1 MKAQFHFAKYPI
13 VRQYDRADCGPA
25 SLLSVLLYYGGNSD
39 LVHMRE
45 LCGTN
50 PAGTT
55 MLSMV
60 EAARKSGFEA
70 FGASGEYEDLLKESM
85 PCIAH
90 VIADSFNHYIVVYKI
105 SAAGVY
111 VADPAK
117 GRYFMKKQ
125 DFISIWQSRSVILLK
140 PAGSLM
146 KRKTIKWFEWI
157 CPFIRKEETWLYQ
170 SVFLGLI
177 YTITGL
183 LTAVFIQK
191 IIDQFIPG
199 RNVDKIIYTGLFL
212 TVLMALKSGVNFLR
226 QKFLI
231 VLNRNINLSLN
242 AEFLE
247 HIFDLPQKFF
257 DSRKTGDITSRLQ
270 DALKI
275 QQTIITLAGSGII
288 DLLIITGSTLLV
300 FHFSTPLA
308 IISIL
313 VLPAYLSVLLS
324 FSAKIKAEQNEVMKS
339 YSLVESTYIDSLTGI
354 HEIIGFSAGRAFS
367 MLNISLFRYF
377 QDRVRKLGM
386 MQAII
391 GSAAEISGNLIV
403 LGILIWG
410 AVMVT
415 NEGLMLGKMIAA
427 YSLLAGVLPSVNRI
441 VENWISIQGASIAAT
456 RIMDLLL
463 SEKENNAGAAAFDLI
478 EAVKVRGARFGWTK
492 QKPVFSGIDMDIR
505 LGRITAL
512 CGPSGAGKSTLVQL
526 LQRKYALE
534 SGTIYIDNIPAESSE
549 LTEYRKNF
557 AVVPQDI
564 KLFNGTIA
572 ENILLGRTASSLSE
586 VQQKIQIMGFGY
598 FLDRFP
604 ANIMTPLGEDNV
616 HLSGGER
623 QILALIRA
631 LYDEPRILMIDEGLS
646 GIDMELEEQI
656 FGIIREYSARHA
668 VLLITHNIRMILRSD
683 YVYLLGNGKIIQEGI
698 PAMLT
703 ADGGVLGK
711 MYRQQK
717 KTFDI
722 CIPSE

>member
-13 VRQYDRADCGPA
+13 VLQYDRADCGPA

-140 PAGSLM
+140 PAENLM

-157 CPFIRKEETWLYQ
+157 YPFIRKEETWLYQ

-212 TVLMALKSGVNFLR
+212 TVLMALKSGINFLR

-288 DLLIITGSTLLV
+288 DLLIIIGSTLLV
-300 FHFSTPLA
+300 FHFSTSLA

-313 VLPAYLSVLLS
+313 VLPVYLSVLLS

-415 NEGLMLGKMIAA
+415 KEGLMLGKMIAA
-427 YSLLAGVLPSVNRI
+427 YSLLAGVLPSINRI

-463 SEKENNAGAAAFDLI
+463 SEKENNAGAAAFDLK
-478 EAVKVRGARFGWTK
+478 EAVKVRGAHFGWTK

-512 CGPSGAGKSTLVQL
+512 CGPSGAGKSTLVQI

-534 SGTIYIDNIPAESSE
+534 SGTIYIDYIPAESSE

-557 AVVPQDI
+557 AVVPQNI

-586 VQQKIQIMGFGY
+586 VQQKIQKMGFGY